1 MQQTLSIPRR
11 QYEAMLKQLRRA
23 YPLEACGLL
32 AGSDGRVMRV
42 YAVENVLHSRSEYE
56 MEPRQ
61 QVEAMLALEKAG
73 WELLAIYHSHPDGPQ
88 TPSPTDVARANY
100 PQAAQVIVSLADRE
114 QPVARAFT
122 IAEGKVDE
130 ISLRVV

>member
-61 QVEAMLALEKAG
+61 QVEAMFALEEAG
-73 WELLAIYHSHPDGPQ
+73 WELLAIYHSHPNGPQ
-88 TPSPTDVARANY
+88 TPSTTDVARANY

>member
-61 QVEAMLALEKAG
+61 QVEAMFALEEAG
-73 WELLAIYHSHPDGPQ
+73 WELLAIYHSHPNGPQ

>member
-42 YAVENVLHSRSEYE
+42 YAVENALHSRSEYE

-61 QVEAMLALEKAG
+61 QVEAMLALEEAG

-130 ISLRVV
+130 ISLRIV

>member
-61 QVEAMLALEKAG
+61 QVEAMFALEEAG
-73 WELLAIYHSHPDGPQ
+73 WELLAIYHSHPNGPQ

-130 ISLRVV
+130 ISLRIV

>member
-61 QVEAMLALEKAG
+61 QVEAMLALEEAG

-122 IAEGKVDE
+122 IVEGKVDE
-130 ISLRVV
+130 ISLRIV

>member
-61 QVEAMLALEKAG
+61 QVEAMFALEEAG
-73 WELLAIYHSHPDGPQ
+73 WELLAIYHSHPNGPQ
-88 TPSPTDVARANY
+88 TPSTTDVARANY

-130 ISLRVV
+130 ISLRIV